1 MAVTDR
7 LIARTL
13 PLVPRP
19 IVGRVAGR
27 YIAGES
33 LDECIATVRELN
45 AQGAKATIDA
55 LGEAITTLEESRA
68 MVAEYHRVLDAIR
81 EQQLRSGISVKP
93 TAVGLELSDEECHD
107 QLVKLVDDAAA
118 QGTFVRLDMEDSS
131 TTDKTLD
138 LYEKL
143 RDEGRDNVGV
153 VLQAML
159 RRTVH
164 DAERLAARTA
174 HVRVCKGIYREPRS
188 IAFQDPELVRRSYVR
203 TVEVLLDAGCYVGV
217 ATHDEQL
224 LWEVASLID
233 RRGIGPDGYEF
244 QMLLGVEE
252 ELRSIVVADG
262 RPMRVYVPYGERW
275 YEYSVRRLQENPRVA
290 GYVTKALVQRVLHR
304 NGR

>member
-1 MAVTDR
+1 MAATDR

-13 PLVPRP
+13 PLLPRP
-19 IVGRVAGR
+19 IVGRVASR
-27 YIAGES
+27 YIAGET

-45 AQGAKATIDA
+45 RQGAKATIDA

-68 MVAEYHRVLDAIR
+68 MVAEYHRVLDAICDHD
-81 EQQLRSGISVKP
+81 LRSGISVKP
-93 TAVGLELSDEECHD
+93 TAVGLELSDQECHD
-107 QLVKLVDDAAA
+107 QLVKLVDDAAG

-164 DAERLAARTA
+164 DAERLAARKA

-188 IAFQDPELVRRSYVR
+188 LAFQDPELVRRSYVR

-217 ATHDEQL
+217 ATHDEHL

-275 YEYSVRRLQENPRVA
+275 YEYSVRRLQENPKVA
-290 GYVTKALVQRVLHR
+290 GYVTKALMQRVLHR